1 MYMSMEKL
9 AGNQGQEHL
18 PEIVPVT
25 PTPEISR
32 NTPISIINQ
41 VIRNIKEKDQ
51 NENSKKRKRDKEI
64 DTPPTLH

>member
-1 MYMSMEKL
+1 MSMEKL

-41 VIRNIKEKDQ
+41 VIRNIKEEEDQ
-51 NENSKKRKRDKEI
+51 NENSEKRKRDKEV